1 LIIYFSC
8 SQAEREARGEGEE
21 MDVEDSDYS
30 EEEIDDDSDSD
41 LSDAKAPASKPTS
54 YFESPLGKFFMG
66 IGVNL
71 VQEFVQMDLLKM
83 TKRKLNRGGANSA
96 ENQTAVHSL
105 LKNLEQSKENNKP
118 YKFDL
123 KQCKLCSFKT
133 ESEVALEHHLEIPH
147 FKNFVYVCNF
157 CPVTM
162 RTNQDML
169 IHMQTE
175 HRKSGRMERAP
186 SFHQCPN
193 CPFEDNQKSKITRH
207 LISCAKRF
215 RPEKNLEPPL
225 DWEPP
230 AKIPRVPK
238 QRQMMPVNAMQ
249 YGSPRMQ
256 AQLAQH
262 PLLPKLSG
270 TTLVPSIITNVR
282 GKGRPPLGQGPARY
296 LPDLKAMPRAIAPSQ
311 LRQGMYNQKLVVPS
325 PYQMPG
331 NQIYQVSCLYFKTPA
346 LCDLRV
352 KYFVFT

>member
-1 LIIYFSC
+1 VD
-8 SQAEREARGEGEE
+8 A
-21 MDVEDSDYS
+21 EDSDYTD
-30 EEEIDDDSDSD
+30 EEIDDYSDSD
-41 LSDAKAPASKPTS
+41 LSDAKAPTVKPTS

-83 TKRKLNRGGANSA
+83 TKRKLNKGGANSA

-118 YKFDL
+118 YKFEV
-123 KQCKLCSFKT
+123 KQCKFCNFKT

-147 FKNFVYVCNF
+147 FKNFVYCCNF
-157 CPVTM
+157 CPVTL

-207 LISCAKRF
+207 MISCAKRF

-238 QRQMMPVNAMQ
+238 QRQMLPANVMQ
-249 YGSPRMQ
+249 YGSPRLQSQMS
-256 AQLAQH
+256 QH

-270 TTLVPSIITNVR
+270 TTMVPSILTNVR
-282 GKGRPPLGQGPARY
+282 GKGRPVMGSRY
-296 LPDLKAMPRAIAPSQ
+296 LPDLKAMPKAITPSQ
-311 LRQGMYNQKLVVPS
+311 LRQAGMYNQKLIVPT
-325 PYQMPG
+325 PYQLPG
-331 NQIYQVSCLYFKTPA
+331 NQIYQVTFA
-346 LCDLRV
+346 LHLSDTL
-352 KYFVFT
+352 TILLNMHLL